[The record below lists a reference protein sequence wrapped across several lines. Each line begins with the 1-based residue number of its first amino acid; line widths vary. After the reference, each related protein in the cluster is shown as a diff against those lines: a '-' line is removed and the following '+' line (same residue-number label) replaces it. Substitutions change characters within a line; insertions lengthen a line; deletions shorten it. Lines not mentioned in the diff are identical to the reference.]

1 MLLSGWLFMGLSW
14 GAILTLLIYC
24 LIRTIGPGK

>member
-14 GAILTLLIYC
+14 GTILALLIYC
-24 LIRTIGPGK
+24 LIRTLGPGK

>member
-14 GAILTLLIYC
+14 GAILILFAYC
-24 LIRTIGPGK
+24 LARTLRPRE